1 MIVLVWSWIKKAP
14 ANCRGFEFIS
24 KSIGYAITIPV
35 KSLYATTN
43 ICLLLDSLLYKDG
56 RELYLN
62 QNFLKKNKTAL
73 NRGPKR

>member
-1 MIVLVWSWIKKAP
+1 MVCFEWKKKAP

-43 ICLLLDSLLYKDG
+43 ICLLLDSLLCKDG
-56 RELYLN
+56 RELHLN
-62 QNFLKKNKTAL
+62 QNFL
-73 NRGPKR
+73 